1 MNFFFFFLLETEL
14 QGQKCEEGGQKL
26 TNSCSATS
34 LHSSSE
40 HHSPCSLW
48 NDGSLDRQCRD
59 SAEKA
64 VCRFTGWVGGG
75 GVRGDSLSYIT
86 LGDLLFSI
94 RLCVPAR
101 CYALCPLD
109 QNRSA
114 SASADS
120 ESVICWMVEEQ
131 EPLAVW
137 G

>member
-1 MNFFFFFLLETEL
+1 MVPWIGNAETL
-14 QGQKCEEGGQKL
+14 QRKQC
-26 TNSCSATS
+26 A
-34 LHSSSE
+34 
-40 HHSPCSLW
+40 
-48 NDGSLDRQCRD
+48 GSL
-59 SAEKA
+59 S
-64 VCRFTGWVGGG
+64 GGGG

-131 EPLAVW
+131 EPLAV
-137 G
+137 